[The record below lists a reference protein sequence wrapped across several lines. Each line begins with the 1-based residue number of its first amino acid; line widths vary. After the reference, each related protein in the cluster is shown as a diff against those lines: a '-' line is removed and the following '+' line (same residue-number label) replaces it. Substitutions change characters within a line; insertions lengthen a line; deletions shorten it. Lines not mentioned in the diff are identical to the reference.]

1 MLRFDSM
8 IIALNAARAGAGV
21 LLASLPLARAD
32 LAEGSL
38 ITLSDRHLA
47 MTGGYW
53 LTWPAGHGWRT
64 DDDAIVSTLCGDG

>member
-1 MLRFDSM
+1 M
-8 IIALNAARAGAGV
+8 IIALNAARASAGV

-38 ITLSDRHLA
+38 VKLSDKHLA
-47 MTGGYW
+47 MAGGYW
-53 LTWPAGHGWRT
+53 LTWPARHSWRA